1 MFLYISNWLVF
12 ICQYTSNG
20 PRQDI
25 GEWVLSPVEQFSLKF
40 WKGPT
45 PREIRLKKLNVSPT
59 LYCNVLPL
67 TVYFIGKLMYWQ
79 NHDLIQ
85 PFLPLFDTW
94 INIANGRP
102 GTYSVFRHGRIR
114 HLPPS
119 CRGGG
124 VPVHHDPVDGIF
136 ANPGNR
142 EWEPFPLS
150 FFVVCTYP
158 IHRVM
163 VNWDPPI
170 SQVIH
175 LPGAIQKGNTS
186 IYYETV

>member
-1 MFLYISNWLVF
+1 MLPRMLPARKKVLPGHTT
-12 ICQYTSNG
+12 TS
-20 PRQDI
+20 RYCI
-25 GEWVLSPVEQFSLKF
+25 EVLQF
-40 WKGPT
+40 WIPPT

-79 NHDLIQ
+79 N
-85 PFLPLFDTW
+85 LPLFDTW

-114 HLPPS
+114 HLPPP
-119 CRGGG
+119 CRLGG
-124 VPVHHDPVDGIF
+124 VPVHHDPVHGIVT
-136 ANPGNR
+136 NPGNR
-142 EWEPFPLS
+142 EWAPRPLS
-150 FFVVCTYP
+150 FFVVCDNP
-158 IHRVM
+158 IHRVL

-175 LPGAIQKGNTS
+175 LPGGIQNCNTS
-186 IYYETV
+186 IQC